1 MSFMLTEW
9 GVLTLLTWPITLSFV
24 SSSKYSL
31 TEKIVNNQTESR
43 QKIDVF
49 QTVGAT
55 QVRMPFRSAL
65 TRSSR
70 KGTASLVAECHLIIA
85 KVFKRLESQTKCILK
100 MVIVPGLT
108 FHCHFIFFYCFFL
121 NYCSVNKYEINNLT
135 DLQLHKELG
144 IFYFPL

>member
-9 GVLTLLTWPITLSFV
+9 DVLTLLTWPITLSFV

-31 TEKIVNNQTESR
+31 TEKSVNNQTKSR
-43 QKIDVF
+43 WKIDVF
-49 QTVGAT
+49 WTVGAT

-70 KGTASLVAECHLIIA
+70 KRTASLVVECHLIIVKA
-85 KVFKRLESQTKCILK
+85 FKRLESQTKCILK

-108 FHCHFIFFYCFFL
+108 FHCHLFYCFIFKIIAL
-121 NYCSVNKYEINNLT
+121 SINK
-135 DLQLHKELG
+135 K
-144 IFYFPL
+144 